1 MPRLN
6 RSESIYLLRD
16 LLHQQISDGQR
27 NMSVYVNEKQP
38 SGQNAIHLYYT
49 DDTDWVSQTQKKAPY
64 YRINIQVAVRHNDYD
79 SARVGA
85 FAALEYINANR
96 KPNNANY
103 FIPDTTPTFGG
114 QDERTKGYWFVILNG
129 NKVNIS

>member
-16 LLHQQISDGQR
+16 LLHQKISDGQR
-27 NMSVYVNEKQP
+27 KMSTYVNEKEP

-49 DDTDWVSQTQKKAPY
+49 GDTDWVSTTQSKAPY

-79 SARVGA
+79 SARVSA
-85 FAALEYINANR
+85 FEALEYINANR

-103 FIPDTTPTFGG
+103 FIPESTPIYNGI
-114 QDERTKGYWFVILNG
+114 DDRTKGYWFTFT
-129 NKVNIS
+129 VNTKGVS

>member
-16 LLHQQISDGQR
+16 ILHQQVSDGKR
-27 NMSVYVNEKQP
+27 NMSVFVNEKQP

-49 DDTDWVSQTQKKAPY
+49 GDTDYVSETQRKAPY

-79 SARVGA
+79 SARTA
-85 FAALEYINANR
+85 SFTALEYINANR

-103 FIPDTTPTFGG
+103 FIPETTPIFNG
-114 QDERTKGYWFVILNG
+114 QDERTKGYWFTFT
-129 NKVNIS
+129 VNTKGVK